1 MMKRKILTVL
11 MLVLLGIIGISCVK
25 IAGILLRSKTEN
37 DDFQRLASLTV
48 MPSES
53 NPGAAAASERE
64 PVQAAEPD
72 ETREDDWFDV
82 ETEEEEFFFD
92 DPVPPADGEVPVHTR
107 NLSPLFE
114 RNPDCIGWLFIADT
128 KIDYPVMHTPD
139 EPEKY
144 LHRNFDCEDSSSGVP
159 FLQGNE
165 TLDSDNLIIYGHNM
179 KNGTMFR
186 DLLQYRNKSFC
197 LGHPTI
203 ELETAQ
209 GLQCYSVFAVAQV
222 PPTDGWYQFADA
234 FDAAD
239 YSDQI
244 TELLQRALVTVGT
257 PPQHGQQLLTLST
270 CIGVNNAERLLVI
283 AAAQ

>member
-1 MMKRKILTVL
+1 MKRKVLTVL
-11 MLVLLGIIGISCVK
+11 MLVLLGVIGISCVN
-25 IAGILLRSKTEN
+25 IASILLRSKKEN
-37 DDFQRLASLTV
+37 DDFKKLSALTV
-48 MPSES
+48 MSDVRSPVAVST
-53 NPGAAAASERE
+53 PERE
-64 PVQAAEPD
+64 PVQTAELD
-72 ETREDDWFDV
+72 ESREDDWFDV
-82 ETEEEEFFFD
+82 ETEEEDFFSTE
-92 DPVPPADGEVPVHTR
+92 PELSAEEDGPVHTR
-107 NLSPLFE
+107 NLGPLFE
-114 RNPDCIGWLFIADT
+114 RNPDCIGWLYIADT
-128 KIDYPVMHTPD
+128 KIDYPVMHTPE

-144 LHRNFDCEDSSSGVP
+144 IHRNFDCEDSSSGVP

-186 DLLQYRNKSFC
+186 DLLQYRNKSYC
-197 LGHPTI
+197 LEHPTI
-203 ELETAQ
+203 ELETAE

-244 TELLQRALVTVGT
+244 TELLQRALVTVGE
-257 PPQHGQQLLTLST
+257 PPQYGQQLLTLST